1 MLRFLHWKSMVRRK
15 RFEAGMREE
24 FAFHR
29 DARIE
34 HLVSQGSDRREAE
47 RRACLE
53 FGDSEAYREECR
65 EAHRLHLLDELVR
78 NLRYGFRN
86 VKKNPGFAATA
97 IVSLALGIGMNT
109 VVFSV
114 FESLLL
120 RPLPIEKPKQVVF
133 VETQT
138 GTTLSFPSYRDFRD
152 SNSTFSGLA
161 GFRISPINLEIGKNP
176 QRMWGC
182 LATGNYFD
190 MLGLKPVLGRFFH
203 QRDDLRVGANPVV
216 VLSYRTWQVRFAS
229 DPNIAGHTVR
239 INRLLYTVLGV
250 AAANFHSTELL
261 LWPDVWIPM
270 TMEPQIEPENLWLDD
285 RYTWN
290 TSVIGRLKPGVTDAP
305 ATADLNRIANGLA
318 QRFPDADR
326 GLRLKLSEPG
336 LSGSLLRGP
345 VTLFVGGLLLL
356 AGMALLT
363 TCLNLAGLLLARV
376 SDRQREMAIRSS
388 IGAGAATIV
397 RQVLTES
404 SLISVMGGFAGFGI
418 AAALCR
424 FLSGWRAPVDF
435 PVQFD
440 VNPDWRVFLFA
451 GIASFLTGIL
461 FSLGPA
467 LQMSNIDPNSVLKA
481 GSALQSR
488 WGIGFRDFIVA
499 AEIALCFL
507 LVFGSLL
514 SIQGLQNALTLPLG
528 FNPENVATLA
538 FDVGPPSYNEAQG
551 RAFQGTIL
559 KRVEALPGVIS
570 AAYANSLPLSID
582 QSTTGVQGEGQA
594 IERGR
599 EARSANYYQISP
611 GLLGTLRIPLLNGRD
626 FTAHDS
632 AGTQRV
638 AIVNQTFAKMIMRT
652 DNPVGKTFHFGLG
665 GGPLVVVVGL
675 VADGK
680 YVSLTERPTPVV
692 FWPIEQQYNSTT
704 TLVVRSRLPPSEIVN
719 DVRRLI
725 ASMDSRLPVYGAGSL
740 NDMLGFAF
748 FPMHAA
754 AVALSAFGLLALALA
769 VTGINGLVSYAI
781 SRRTK
786 EIGIR
791 ISVGASSFEIGRFLL
806 TKLAVFVLIGLTG
819 GLLLALAAGQA
830 MQSVVYGVSPRDPAL
845 FCAVLLF
852 LLAAAALACWRPTAR
867 ALRIDPVRA
876 LRYE

>member
-1 MLRFLHWKSMVRRK
+1 MFRFLHWKSLARRK
-15 RFEAGMREE
+15 RFEAEMREE

-29 DARIE
+29 ESRIE
-34 HLVSQGSDRREAE
+34 HLMSQGSTREEAE
-47 RRACLE
+47 RRARLE
-53 FGDSEAYREECR
+53 FGASEAYREKCR

-78 NLRYGFRN
+78 NLRYGLRN
-86 VKKNPGFAATA
+86 IKKNPGFAATA

-133 VETQT
+133 VETRT
-138 GTTLSFPSYRDFRD
+138 GTTLSFPSYREFRD
-152 SNSTFSGLA
+152 NNSTFSGLA
-161 GFRISPINLEIGKNP
+161 GFRISPIDLQIAKNP

-190 MLGLKPVLGRFFH
+190 MLGVKPALGRFFR
-203 QRDDLRVGANPVV
+203 QQDDVRAGASPYV

-229 DPNIAGHTVR
+229 NPAIVAQTVR
-239 INRLLYTVLGV
+239 INGLLYTVLGV
-250 AAANFHSTELL
+250 APASFHSTELL
-261 LWPDVWIPM
+261 LWPDLWIPM
-270 TMEPQIEPENLWLDD
+270 TMEPQIETGNPWLDN

-290 TSVIGRLKPGVTDAP
+290 TSVVGRLKPGVTA
-305 ATADLNRIANGLA
+305 AQSTADLDRIANGLA
-318 QRFPDADR
+318 RRFPDADR
-326 GLRLKLSEPG
+326 GLRMKLSKPG
-336 LSGSLLRGP
+336 LWGSLLRGP

-356 AGMALLT
+356 AGIALLT
-363 TCLNLAGLLLARV
+363 TCLNLAGLLLARA

-388 IGAGAATIV
+388 IGAGAGSII

-404 SLISVMGGFAGFGI
+404 SLISVMGGLAGFAI

-424 FLSGWRAPVDF
+424 FLSAWRAPVDF

-451 GIASFLTGIL
+451 GIVSVLTGIL

-467 LQMSNIDPNSVLKA
+467 LQMSNVDLNNVLK
-481 GSALQSR
+481 GGDFFR
-488 WGIGFRDFIVA
+488 PRFGIGFRDFLVA
-499 AEIALCFL
+499 AEIALCFV

-514 SIQGLQNALTLPLG
+514 SIEGLQNALTMPLG

-538 FDVGPPSYNEAQG
+538 FDVGPPSYNETQG
-551 RAFQGTIL
+551 MAFQTAIL
-559 KRVEALPGVIS
+559 KKIEALPGVIS

-582 QSTTGVQGEGQA
+582 QSTTGVQSEGQA

-599 EARSANYYQISP
+599 EAKSANYYQISP
-611 GLLGTLRIPLLNGRD
+611 GLLEALRIPLLNGRD
-626 FTAHDS
+626 FSEHDS
-632 AGTQRV
+632 AGAPRV
-638 AIVNQTFAKMIMRT
+638 AIVNQTFAKMIMHT
-652 DNPVGKTFHFGLG
+652 DNPVGKTFRFGLA
-665 GGPLVVVVGL
+665 GGPRIIVVGL

-680 YVSLTERPTPVV
+680 YVSLTERPTSVV
-692 FWPIEQQYNSTT
+692 FWPIKQQYNSTT
-704 TLVVRSRLPPSEIVN
+704 TMVVRSHLPPAEIVSE
-719 DVRRLI
+719 VRRLI
-725 ASMDSRLPVYGAGSL
+725 GSMDSRLPVYGAGSL
-740 NDMLGFAF
+740 EDMLGFAL

-769 VTGINGLVSYAI
+769 ITGINGLVSYAM

-791 ISVGASSFEIGRFLL
+791 ISVGASSFAIARFLL
-806 TKLAVFVLIGLTG
+806 TKLAIFILIGLTV

-830 MQSVVYGVSPRDPAL
+830 LQSVVYGASPRDPAL
-845 FCAVLLF
+845 FCVVLLF
-852 LLAAAALACWRPTAR
+852 LLTAAALACWRPTAR
-867 ALRIDPVRA
+867 ALHIDPVRA

>member
-1 MLRFLHWKSMVRRK
+1 MFRFLQWKSMARRE

-24 FAFHR
+24 FAFHHE
-29 DARIE
+29 ARIE
-34 HLVSQGSDRREAE
+34 HLIRQGATRQEAA
-47 RRACLE
+47 RRARLE
-53 FGDSEAYREECR
+53 FGAPEAYREECR

-86 VKKNPGFAATA
+86 IKKNPGFAATA

-133 VETQT
+133 VETRT

-152 SNSTFSGLA
+152 NNSTFSGLA
-161 GFRISPINLEIGKNP
+161 GFRISPVDLQIAKNP
-176 QRMWGC
+176 QRVWGC

-190 MLGLKPVLGRFFH
+190 MLGLKPALGRFFH
-203 QRDDLRVGANPVV
+203 PQDDLRAGASPYA
-216 VLSYRTWQVRFAS
+216 VLSYRTWQARFAS
-229 DPNIAGHTVR
+229 NPAIAGQTVR
-239 INRLLYTVLGV
+239 INGLPYTVLGV
-250 AAANFHSTELL
+250 APANFHSTELL
-261 LWPDVWIPM
+261 LWPDLWIPM
-270 TMEPQIEPENLWLDD
+270 TMEPQIETGNPWLDN
-285 RYTWN
+285 RHTWN
-290 TSVIGRLKPGVTDAP
+290 TSVIGRLKPGVTATQ
-305 ATADLNRIANGLA
+305 ATADLDRIANDLA
-318 QRFPDADR
+318 RRFPDSDR
-326 GLRLKLSEPG
+326 GLRMKLSKPG
-336 LSGSLLRGP
+336 LWGSLLRGP
-345 VTLFVGGLLLL
+345 VTRFVEGLLLL

-363 TCLNLAGLLLARV
+363 TCVNLAGLLLARA

-388 IGAGAATIV
+388 VGAGAGRII

-404 SLISVMGGFAGFGI
+404 SLISLMGGFAGFAV
-418 AAALCR
+418 AAAVCR

-435 PVQFD
+435 PVEFD
-440 VNPDWRVFLFA
+440 VTPDWRVFLFA
-451 GIASFLTGIL
+451 GMVSVLTGIL

-467 LQMSNIDPNSVLKA
+467 VQMSRVDLNSVLK
-481 GSALQSR
+481 GGTVFRPR
-488 WGIGFRDFIVA
+488 WGVGFRDFLVA
-499 AEIALCFL
+499 AEIALCFV

-514 SIQGLQNALTLPLG
+514 SIQGLRNALSMPLG
-528 FNPENVATLA
+528 FNPEDVTTLA

-551 RAFQGTIL
+551 RAFQEAIL
-559 KRVEALPGVIS
+559 KKVEALPGVIS

-582 QSTTGVQGEGQA
+582 QSTTGVQSDGQA
-594 IERGR
+594 IARGR
-599 EARSANYYQISP
+599 EAKSANYYQISP
-611 GLLGTLRIPLLNGRD
+611 GLLETLRISLLNGRD
-626 FTAHDS
+626 FSEHDS
-632 AGTQRV
+632 AHAPQI
-638 AIVNQTFAKMIMRT
+638 AIVNQTFAEKIMHT
-652 DNPVGKTFHFGLG
+652 DNPVGKTFRFGLA
-665 GGPLVVVVGL
+665 GGPRIVVAGL

-704 TLVVRSRLPPSEIVN
+704 TLVVRSHLPSSEIVN

-740 NDMLGFAF
+740 DDMLGFAL

-769 VTGINGLVSYAI
+769 ITGINGLVSYAM

-806 TKLAVFVLIGLTG
+806 TKLAVFVLIGLAV

-830 MQSVVYGVSPRDPAL
+830 LHSVVYGASPKDPAL
-845 FCAVLLF
+845 FCSVLSF

-867 ALRIDPVRA
+867 ALRVDPVRA